1 MRLPMAIGS
10 HFTDFCANFTVN
22 QPLKK
27 LLYFLPS
34 STRRIY
40 SLSGRSAILILLKH
54 PLAGRG
60 KFISFIGTC

>member
-10 HFTDFCANFTVN
+10 LFADFSANIAMN

-34 STRRIY
+34 STRRIFRLPKRRAIWNRCELPLCRARQI
-40 SLSGRSAILILLKH
+40 SLV
-54 PLAGRG
+54 
-60 KFISFIGTC
+60 

>member
-1 MRLPMAIGS
+1 MRLPMATGS
-10 HFTDFCANFTVN
+10 HFADFSADIAMN

-40 SLSGRSAILILLKH
+40 SLSGRSAILIL
-54 PLAGRG
+54 
-60 KFISFIGTC
+60 